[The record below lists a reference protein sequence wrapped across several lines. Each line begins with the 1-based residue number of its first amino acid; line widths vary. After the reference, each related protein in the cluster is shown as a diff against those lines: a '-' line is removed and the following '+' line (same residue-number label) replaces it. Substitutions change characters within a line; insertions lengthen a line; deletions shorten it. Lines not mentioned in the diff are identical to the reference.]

1 MLCQGHLG
9 RMAGAGVGV
18 GWGFLRFLYTRVSL
32 ADGWNLSGFG
42 VGESRVLCVGAT
54 LVAWLEMGWV

>member
-1 MLCQGHLG
+1 
-9 RMAGAGVGV
+9 MAGAGVGV
-18 GWGFLRFLYTRVSL
+18 GWGFLWFLHTRVSL

-42 VGESRVLCVGAT
+42 VGESRVLCVRAT